1 MATVVIFIKNFYL
14 EERLEIY
21 ILYFLIVNVMIG

>member
-1 MATVVIFIKNFYL
+1 MVTAVIFIKNLYL

-21 ILYFLIVNVMIG
+21 ILHFLILNVMIG